1 MEPSG
6 SFFVGSRHY
15 IIPKL
20 SWGIMRYRCGRR
32 QWASRNAL
40 VLYGRCQ
47 ASSRPLARSRKGES
61 RRTLSEPFSPF
72 ESRLMYNPPMQGIPW
87 STIALGS
94 LLLIAARSTGGQEV
108 KSPQPEKSKPPV
120 KMEQRG
126 RILGIGGVFFKSAN
140 RDQMREW
147 YSKHLGLADK
157 GQGAMLP
164 WREHDDPQ
172 RNTLQFGLFFPP
184 PLSISIPAPHPS

>member
-1 MEPSG
+1 MLDHEEAIQQFECERG
-6 SFFVGSRHY
+6 HRKEVECDDH
-15 IIPKL
+15 L
-20 SWGIMRYRCGRR
+20 TM
-32 QWASRNAL
+32 
-40 VLYGRCQ
+40 VCQ
-47 ASSRPLARSRKGES
+47 KGEQS
-61 RRTLSEPFSPF
+61 RRTLNEPFSPF
-72 ESRLMYNPPMQGIPW
+72 ERNLYNPYMQGTPW

-94 LLLIAARSTGGQEV
+94 LLLISACLRGGQEV
-108 KSPQPEKSKPPV
+108 QSPQPEKSKPPV

-157 GQGAMLP
+157 GQGVTLP

-172 RNTLQFGLFFPP
+172 KEHVTVWTIFPASTKYLDP
-184 PLSISIPAPHPS
+184 SPAPFMINYIVDDMDALLDRLKQGGVKI